1 MPRICKI
8 LIVEDH
14 DEVRELLTQLLELE
28 GFDFTAV
35 ETGAGMRA
43 ALDEDDHD
51 LVIIDVLL
59 PGGEDGFA
67 LAEAAREM
75 GCGVI
80 LITGD
85 HRHAERLDQSGHH
98 YLLKPFGVNDLVG
111 LVSRVLAEISS
122 RCVRRQR
129 SDGSSFPLRTG

>member
-1 MPRICKI
+1 MPRTCKV

-14 DEVRELLTQLLELE
+14 DEVRELLTVLLEQE

-43 ALDEDDHD
+43 ALDEEDYDIA
-51 LVIIDVLL
+51 IIDVLL

-67 LAEAAREM
+67 LAAAARAM

-85 HRHAERLDQSGHH
+85 HRHAERLDESGHH
-98 YLLKPFGVNDLVG
+98 YLLKPFGVGDLIA
-111 LVSRVLAEISS
+111 LVSRVLAEIAS
-122 RCVRRQR
+122 RCVRRRR
-129 SDGSSFPLRTG
+129 SDGSFFPLRAG